1 MKLNSKT
8 VAGLLAT
15 TAVAFSIAAQAAEP
29 PAGCEMMGRG
39 MMQDMKMTG
48 DPAARAEQHLSHFKS
63 ELKITAGQEPLW
75 QAFAEK
81 VKANAGQGMKAMR
94 ETAKETVPA
103 PERMAQMIAMMKERT
118 AAMESVSE
126 SFKRLYDALTPEQKA
141 VADKH
146 GVFGHRMGQKGGR
159 GGRGG
164 QGPQG
169 RVPPA
174 ERSR

>member
-29 PAGCEMMGRG
+29 AAGCEMMGRG
-39 MMQDMKMTG
+39 MMQERMKMMG
-48 DPAARAEQHLSHFKS
+48 DPAARAEQHITRFKS
-63 ELKITAGQEPLW
+63 ELKITAAQEPLW

-81 VKANAGQGMKAMR
+81 VKANAGQGMQAMR
-94 ETAKETVPA
+94 EKGKAAMPA

-118 AAMESVSE
+118 TAMESVSE
-126 SFKRLYDALTPEQKA
+126 PFKRLYDALTPEQKA

-146 GVFGHRMGQKGGR
+146 GVFGHSMGPRMGKPGPGPKGKMS
-159 GGRGG
+159 
-164 QGPQG
+164 
-169 RVPPA
+169 PPA
-174 ERSR
+174 EPGR